1 MFDLVI
7 TNGMAVLPSGSALV
21 DIAVSG
27 DKIAAIGAPGTL
39 AGAGASRV
47 VDATGQI
54 VIPGGVDPH
63 IHCGLSLPGPGGV
76 PMTSEKPNVVS
87 KASLFGGTTT
97 LCDFVFWR
105 DEPTLKAAVDDRHT
119 MFDGQC
125 YSDYTLHIA
134 VESPMS
140 EAILGEIPGL
150 IHAGYPTIKMFTTDI
165 TPGRM
170 AHMTTFGQI
179 WEVLKILARE
189 GGLALIHAED
199 NDLVMHMYEK
209 LLADDKSSFHYL
221 AEAHTV
227 LSEELSFNRVI
238 GLAESVPGAAL
249 YMLHTSAHTGVEAVA
264 RSRAK
269 GFPIYGETLH
279 QYVLFNAEDY
289 KRPNGQIYHTYPSL
303 KYPEDQKALWSGMES
318 GALQCVATDELCC
331 PLDVKLIGK
340 RIDDTTGGN
349 SGVEPRVALMYTEMV
364 TKRGF
369 TVEHFVDLISTNAAK
384 ILGLYPRKGVL
395 AVGSDADIVLLDPKL
410 AHTIDGSGLHSVD
423 YSPWDGWEVSV
434 WPSMTV
440 LRGKVMVEGGQF
452 NGDLTD
458 GVFLKRSIPAAIRQ
472 GPAV

>member
-7 TNGMAVLPSGSALV
+7 SNGNAILPGGATV
-21 DIAVSG
+21 ADIAVSG
-27 DKIAAIGAPGTL
+27 HAIVAIGAPGTL
-39 AGAGASRV
+39 AAVGANRV
-47 VDATGQI
+47 VDASGQL

-63 IHCGLSLPGPGGV
+63 VHCALTLPAPGGKT
-76 PMTSEKPNVVS
+76 MDSEKPDVVS
-87 KASLFGGTTT
+87 KGSLFGGTTT
-97 LCDFVFWR
+97 MCDFVFWQNG
-105 DEPTLKAAVDDRHT
+105 ETLHDAVKKRHRQ
-119 MFDGQC
+119 FDASC

-140 EAILGEIPGL
+140 DAVLGEIPAL
-150 IHAGYPTIKMFTTDI
+150 VKAGYPTIKMFTTDI

-170 AHMTTFGQI
+170 AHLTNFGQI
-179 WEVLKILARE
+179 WEVLQILARE

-209 LLADDKSSFHYL
+209 LIAEDKVGFEHL

-227 LSEELSFNRVI
+227 LSEDLSFNRVI
-238 GLAESVPGAAL
+238 GLAKSVPGATL
-249 YMLHTSAHTGVEAVA
+249 YFVHTSARTGVDAVTRA
-264 RSRAK
+264 RAE
-269 GFPIYGETLH
+269 GFPVYAETLH

-303 KYPEDQKALWSGMES
+303 KYPEDQKALWRGMQSGN
-318 GALQCVATDELCC
+318 LQCVATDELCC
-331 PLDVKLIGK
+331 PLSVKLLGN

-349 SGVEPRVALMYTEMV
+349 SGVEPRVALMYTELV

-369 TVEHFVDLISTNAAK
+369 SVEHFVDLVSTNAAK

-410 AHTIDGSGLHSVD
+410 SHTIDGSALHSVD
-423 YSPWDGWEVSV
+423 YSPWDGWAVSV

-440 LRGKVMVEGGQF
+440 LRGKIMVEGGQF
-452 NGDLTD
+452 NGDLAD
-458 GVFLKRSIPAAIRQ
+458 GAFIPRSIPEEIRR
-472 GPAV
+472 GPSV